1 MLQVVY
7 VLICNDENFF
17 YEQFLISIT
26 SLKFQMKNVSIIV
39 LTDQD
44 TNNYLMNKHP
54 EIKNQINY
62 FVSYNMPKQYNMAAR
77 SRILKTK
84 MRELIQGDFLF
95 IDCDTLICESL
106 DEICEIPYSSAVLD
120 NHGTVENHIQ
130 NFRSVIKRANQ
141 FRFSVGFENCH
152 YNTGV
157 LWCKDN
163 IETRRFFD
171 NWYRLWKET
180 YQKGVIVD
188 QLSFNEINNRMN
200 GVFRAMD
207 GKWNCQIRC
216 GIPFLAEAKIIHYFA
231 SNKSK
236 VVERKFS
243 YYFTDE
249 NIYKDIREKQS
260 ISEHIQE
267 FIERPRS
274 AFQKADLVEICTPNY
289 YIINSNIGAL
299 FRMICRKFPKLFWC
313 IDSILGVFRVRK

>member
-7 VLICNDENFF
+7 VLVCNEKNYF
-17 YEQFLISIT
+17 YEQFLISFT
-26 SLKFQMKNVSIIV
+26 SLKFQMKNVDIKV

-44 TNNYLMNKHP
+44 TYNYLMNEHP
-54 EIKNQINY
+54 EIRNQINCLIP
-62 FVSYNMPKQYNMAAR
+62 YNMSKQYNMAAR
-77 SRILKTK
+77 SRILKMK
-84 MRELIQGDFLF
+84 MRKLIQGDFLY

-106 DEICEIPYSSAVLD
+106 EEICEIPYSSAVLD
-120 NHGTVENHIQ
+120 NHSTVDDHLQ
-130 NFRSVIKRANQ
+130 NFKSVIKRANQ
-141 FRFSVGFENCH
+141 FSFSVGFKNCH
-152 YNTGV
+152 YNSGV

-171 NWYRLWKET
+171 NWYCLWKET
-180 YQKGVIVD
+180 YQKGVIAD

-200 GVFRAMD
+200 GVFKEMD
-207 GKWNCQIRC
+207 GRWNCQIRF

-249 NIYKDIREKQS
+249 NIYKDIREKQF

-267 FIERPRS
+267 LIEKPKN

-299 FRMICRKFPKLFWC
+299 FRMVYRKFPHFFWC
-313 IDSILGVFRVRK
+313 MDNVLGVFRVRK